1 MRSRISRFAATAV
14 GVVVL
19 LWAVIVGV
27 LLLQEDTLVY
37 QAGWSRQGLDTTLAP
52 GWSRVRIPTS
62 DGLTLDAV
70 VAAPEG
76 RHRMTVLYFHGN
88 AASIWSGQL
97 RDKLLGYQRL
107 GFQVLAIDYRGYAY
121 NEGEP
126 SEAGLRDDGLAA
138 WRYAVDSLGVPP
150 DHLIVHGMSLGS
162 GVAAAVAA
170 THPPRLLILDGAYT
184 SMPDVARAMY
194 PFIPARSLMRN
205 QYPTLA
211 RLDSL
216 RSPVLVV
223 HALDDAVIPFENGL
237 KLFAAAREPKYF
249 LQVSRGHVEG
259 AFGDPAAFGVML
271 DSILRSPPRVE
282 LPVH

>member
-1 MRSRISRFAATAV
+1 MRISRLVPFAATAV
-14 GVVVL
+14 GIVAL
-19 LWAVIVGV
+19 LWVVIVGV

-37 QAGWSRQGLDTTLAP
+37 QAGWSRKGLDTTLAP
-52 GWSRVRIPTS
+52 GWIRVRVPSS

-70 VAAPEG
+70 LAAPLG

-121 NEGEP
+121 NGGTP
-126 SEAGLRDDGLAA
+126 SEAGLREDGLAA
-138 WRYAVDSLGVPP
+138 WQYAVDSLHIPP

-162 GVAAAVAA
+162 GVAAAVAV

-184 SMPDVARAMY
+184 SMPDVAREMY
-194 PFIPARSLMRN
+194 PFIPAGLLMRN
-205 QYPTLA
+205 RFPTLA

-216 RSPVLVV
+216 RAPVLVV
-223 HALDDAVIPFENGL
+223 HALNDEVIPYDNGL
-237 KLFAAAREPKYF
+237 RLFAAAREPKYF
-249 LQVSRGHVEG
+249 LQMSRGHVAG
-259 AFGDPAAFGVML
+259 AFGDPPAFGRML
-271 DSILRSPPRVE
+271 DSILR
-282 LPVH
+282 